1 MRHNKAT
8 LVLSQ
13 PFLQF
18 KHPSVEEYTQP
29 PHGPAVI
36 LVVTKAGVSVTSVSQ
51 ICSWAATKPSG
62 FLNRK
67 KKLSWAALWVCR
79 EKADRSFLRAAF
91 SLQGRFLGLTC
102 SSSLKADGTECAL
115 EPWGQEVLVSDE
127 ASPEHTTLLPLRVL
141 SVAHASCAAC
151 EFRLTYRLTF
161 VTCYN
166 LTVSGLV
173 GMMFSPTGKEQL
185 LIHGDRLV
193 RSWGHSCKGSN

>member
-36 LVVTKAGVSVTSVSQ
+36 LVVTKAGVSVTNVSQ

-79 EKADRSFLRAAF
+79 EKADRDLFLELHSACGADSWV
-91 SLQGRFLGLTC
+91 SLAPFPGKG
-102 SSSLKADGTECAL
+102 
-115 EPWGQEVLVSDE
+115 P
-127 ASPEHTTLLPLRVL
+127 RV
-141 SVAHASCAAC
+141 
-151 EFRLTYRLTF
+151 E
-161 VTCYN
+161 
-166 LTVSGLV
+166 
-173 GMMFSPTGKEQL
+173 K
-185 LIHGDRLV
+185 
-193 RSWGHSCKGSN
+193 